1 MSDWLPGKRPVS
13 LTRLE
18 GLLDRHPYD
27 LSGGEQQR
35 LAFVRA
41 LIYQPSWLFLDE
53 ATSALDEETE
63 AVMYKLVETLMPDT
77 TIVSIGHRSSLSS
90 FHQIG
95 LFIDKGQH
103 SVIERAL

>member
-1 MSDWLPGKRPVS
+1 MLLEQCRIDYLSEDLYVEADWSHV
-13 LTRLE
+13 
-18 GLLDRHPYD
+18 
-27 LSGGEQQR
+27 LSGGEQHR

-77 TIVSIGHRSSLSS
+77 TIVSIGHRSSLSC
-90 FHQIG
+90 FHQIE
-95 LFIDKGQH
+95 LFIDNGQH

>member
-1 MSDWLPGKRPVS
+1 M
-13 LTRLE
+13 
-18 GLLDRHPYD
+18 

-77 TIVSIGHRSSLSS
+77 TVVSIGHRSSLCS
-90 FHQIG
+90 FHQIWVDLLIKVSTVLLTG
-95 LFIDKGQH
+95 LVK
-103 SVIERAL
+103 